1 MTANPKKQLKLGA
14 FLMATGHHVAAWRH
28 PNAEANAGLDFQHY
42 KRIVQTAERA
52 KFDMMFLADSA
63 AVWERG
69 DEALS
74 RTSVVHFEP
83 ITLLSALSAVTER
96 IGLVVTVSTTYTEP
110 YHLVRAFASLDHLS
124 AGRAGWN
131 LVTSANQAEALNFN
145 RDSHVEH
152 PLRYERAREFMRVA
166 TGGRISAGVAP
177 PGCDCV
183 AGARDG
189 KG

>member
-1 MTANPKKQLKLGA
+1 MSPNSRGHLKLGA

-28 PNAEANAGLDFQHY
+28 PKADANAGLDFQHY

-69 DEALS
+69 NAALS

-96 IGLVVTVSTTYTEP
+96 IGLVATVSTTYTEP
-110 YHLVRAFASLDHLS
+110 YHLARAFASLDYLS
-124 AGRAGWN
+124 AVARAGIW
-131 LVTSANQAEALNFN
+131 
-145 RDSHVEH
+145 
-152 PLRYERAREFMRVA
+152 
-166 TGGRISAGVAP
+166 
-177 PGCDCV
+177 
-183 AGARDG
+183 
-189 KG
+189 